1 MPRPVRTLATL
12 LLAGALLGAAATAP
26 VAATE
31 QTGRYR
37 FWSYW
42 WGADGQ
48 WTFARAGASHAVAD
62 GDVEGW
68 RFGLGDS
75 SGAEQP
81 REAASFDA
89 LCGHVPRPD
98 GSVRVALVVDFGDP
112 ADAPDGESPPS
123 GVDSRC
129 VVVPEAQA
137 TGIAVL
143 AESSTVRQR
152 SGLIC
157 GIGGFPQRDCA
168 PRVTVDAAPAAP
180 SGWDTELPAVAGLV
194 LVLGLGGVAVHR
206 WRRPAAVAVL
216 DGGGHG

>member
-1 MPRPVRTLATL
+1 
-12 LLAGALLGAAATAP
+12 
-26 VAATE
+26 
-31 QTGRYR
+31 
-37 FWSYW
+37 
-42 WGADGQ
+42 
-48 WTFARAGASHAVAD
+48 VAD

-157 GIGGFPQRDCA
+157 GIGGFPQRECA

-194 LVLGLGGVAVHR
+194 LVLGLAGVAVHR
-206 WRRPAAVAVL
+206 WRRPAAVAVV